1 VKHAA
6 DFAERSG
13 FTYTVIEIASGE
25 IIGCVYIYHPR
36 RDEDRDARVLSW
48 VRADRAS
55 LDVPLYQAVSAW
67 LSAAWPF
74 REVSYNPR

>member
-1 VKHAA
+1 VCSS
-6 DFAERSG
+6 DL
-13 FTYTVIEIASGE
+13 
-25 IIGCVYIYHPR
+25 HPR